1 MSVGGIGSGISGI
14 QFLRAKQAFE
24 NTNKLA
30 QNNEFLKNGFTEEDV
45 KVSISSREIN
55 IKKQPE
61 EVVQEDFIE
70 KNKKYIGEIKEFMG
84 KHNYQDLQEEDIKHA
99 LSYGKSIL
107 ADYSA

>member
-1 MSVGGIGSGISGI
+1 MSIGGVGSGISGI

-30 QNNEFLKNGFTEEDV
+30 KNNEILKNGFTEEDV

-55 IKKQPE
+55 IYKKPE
-61 EVVQEDFIE
+61 EVVQEDMTE
-70 KNKKYIGEIKEFMG
+70 KNKKYIGEIKEFIG
-84 KHNYQDLQEEDIKHA
+84 KHNYQDLQEEDIKQA
-99 LSYGKSIL
+99 LSNGRSIL

>member
-1 MSVGGIGSGISGI
+1 MSVGGISSGISGI

-30 QNNEFLKNGFTEEDV
+30 QNSEILKNGFTEEDV

-61 EVVQEDFIE
+61 ELVQEDFIE